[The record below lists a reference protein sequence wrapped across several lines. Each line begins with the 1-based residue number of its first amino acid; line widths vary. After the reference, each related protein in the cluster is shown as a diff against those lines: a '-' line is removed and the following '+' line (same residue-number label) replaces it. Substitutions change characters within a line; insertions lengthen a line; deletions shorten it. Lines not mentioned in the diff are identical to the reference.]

1 MDILA
6 YVGTKRVKAAPM
18 NRAEY
23 GAYRGWGV
31 PDDENPAEEGYL
43 VEYLDSQK
51 PNHPKHKGYISW
63 CPKDVFERTYKRVG
77 ETSRVTEE
85 DVENAIV
92 GEHYFTA
99 RHGCN
104 GAIEAGEFFGRE
116 RPRHGVDHLAPLD
129 LLTFCVLVLRNG
141 YTVVGT
147 SACVS
152 PENFDAAIGRKV
164 AREDAVGKVWPLL
177 GYALKD
183 RLVQS
188 AESF

>member
-1 MDILA
+1 MQEE
-6 YVGTKRVKAAPM
+6 TTQSAAP
-18 NRAEY
+18 
-23 GAYRGWGV
+23 
-31 PDDENPAEEGYL
+31 
-43 VEYLDSQK
+43 
-51 PNHPKHKGYISW
+51 
-63 CPKDVFERTYKRVG
+63 
-77 ETSRVTEE
+77 RVTEK
-85 DVENAIV
+85 DVRDAIV

-99 RHGCN
+99 RHGFD
-104 GAIEAGEFFGRE
+104 GAIEVGEYCGSE
-116 RPRHGVDHLAPLD
+116 RPQYGVDHLAPLD

-183 RLVQS
+183 RLVQG